1 MTQSTGYVAMDAKY
15 VTLTDA
21 NFREQVLDAEL
32 PVLVD
37 FWAPWCGP
45 CRAIAPIIEELADEY
60 QGRVKIAKMN
70 VDHHQQVPMQYGI
83 RSIPTLLFFAGGQV
97 KNQLVGVVA
106 KRELSRQLD
115 KLTAQEA

>member
-1 MTQSTGYVAMDAKY
+1 MDAKY

-21 NFREQVLDAEL
+21 NFREQVLEADL

-45 CRAIAPIIEELADEY
+45 CRAIAPVIEELADEY
-60 QGRVKIAKMN
+60 LGRVRIAKMN

-97 KNQLVGVVA
+97 KEQLVGVVA
-106 KRELSRQLD
+106 KGELSRHLD
-115 KLTAQEA
+115 RLTAQEA